1 MILRNAVEASE
12 YKHIVLNLF
21 FLRFA
26 SEKFEKQRQKLIADG
41 KERYVEM
48 KDFYAK
54 DNVFFVPE
62 DARWSKIKANAKQA
76 DIAIRIDKALE
87 LLEAENPELAGALP
101 SGYFVRLELETGK
114 LAVWWTRLATSC
126 CPTTSRTS
134 LDASTST
141 T

>member
-1 MILRNAVEASE
+1 MPRKAAKQAKEPSLESKLWAAADVLRNAVEASE

-62 DARWSKIKANAKQA
+62 DA
-76 DIAIRIDKALE
+76 
-87 LLEAENPELAGALP
+87 AG
-101 SGYFVRLELETGK
+101 R
-114 LAVWWTRLATSC
+114 R
-126 CPTTSRTS
+126 
-134 LDASTST
+134 
-141 T
+141 